1 MVAVVV
7 FEFSDMR
14 CQPLRRALNAQVNS
28 LDLRMN
34 RNIEFRTKKLHSKIV
49 LSMVASYVV
58 FTLVFNWF
66 TETEFQLWSFLVGVT
81 TMVVIYLFLALFLF
95 KKAHLSVTGGDVFL
109 HGLKAELIAKRGI
122 FGTQYIQ
129 ITSNT
134 EKGYHRLKVTKD
146 QIALADWNLLLGK
159 C

>member
-1 MVAVVV
+1 
-7 FEFSDMR
+7 
-14 CQPLRRALNAQVNS
+14 
-28 LDLRMN
+28 MN

-109 HGLKAELIAKRGI
+109 HGLKAELIA
-122 FGTQYIQ
+122 
-129 ITSNT
+129 
-134 EKGYHRLKVTKD
+134 
-146 QIALADWNLLLGK
+146 
-159 C
+159 

>member
-1 MVAVVV
+1 
-7 FEFSDMR
+7 
-14 CQPLRRALNAQVNS
+14 
-28 LDLRMN
+28 MN
-34 RNIEFRTKKLHSKIV
+34 RNIEFRTKKWHSKIV

-109 HGLKAELIAKRGI
+109 HGLKAEL
-122 FGTQYIQ
+122 
-129 ITSNT
+129 
-134 EKGYHRLKVTKD
+134 
-146 QIALADWNLLLGK
+146 
-159 C
+159 

>member
-1 MVAVVV
+1 MCGNIAL
-7 FEFSDMR
+7 R
-14 CQPLRRALNAQVNS
+14 CSPLKQALNALVNS

-34 RNIEFRTKKLHSKIV
+34 RNIEFRTKKWHSKIV
-49 LSMVASYVV
+49 LSMVASYVF
-58 FTLVFNWF
+58 FTLIFNWF

-81 TMVVIYLFLALFLF
+81 TMVVIYLFLALF

-134 EKGYHRLKVTKD
+134 EEGYHRLRITKG
-146 QIALADWNLLLGK
+146 QIALSDWNLLLGK
-159 C
+159 CI

>member
-1 MVAVVV
+1 
-7 FEFSDMR
+7 
-14 CQPLRRALNAQVNS
+14 
-28 LDLRMN
+28 MN
-34 RNIEFRTKKLHSKIV
+34 RNIEFRSKKWHSKIV

-66 TETEFQLWSFLVGVT
+66 TETEFQLLSFLIGVT
-81 TMVVIYLFLALFLF
+81 TMVVIYLLLALV
-95 KKAHLSVTGGDVFL
+95 KAHLSVTGEDVFL

-134 EKGYHRLKVTKD
+134 EKGYHRLKITKD
-146 QIALADWNLLLGK
+146 QIALSDWDLLLGK
-159 C
+159 

>member
-1 MVAVVV
+1 
-7 FEFSDMR
+7 
-14 CQPLRRALNAQVNS
+14 
-28 LDLRMN
+28 
-34 RNIEFRTKKLHSKIV
+34 
-49 LSMVASYVV
+49 
-58 FTLVFNWF
+58 
-66 TETEFQLWSFLVGVT
+66 
-81 TMVVIYLFLALFLF
+81 MVVIYLFLALFLF

-159 C
+159 CIKSLCREQLSQEYHCGTKIKPINVPR

>member
-1 MVAVVV
+1 MCLGLVVL
-7 FEFSDMR
+7 R
-14 CQPLRRALNAQVNS
+14 CKPLKRALNAQVNRW
-28 LDLRMN
+28 DLRMN
-34 RNIEFRTKKLHSKIV
+34 RNIEFRSKKWHSKIV

-81 TMVVIYLFLALFLF
+81 TMVVIYLFLALV
-95 KKAHLSVTGGDVFL
+95 KKAHLSITGGDVFL

-134 EKGYHRLKVTKD
+134 EKGYHRLKITKD
-146 QIALADWNLLLGK
+146 QIALSDWNLLLGK
-159 C
+159 CI

>member
-1 MVAVVV
+1 
-7 FEFSDMR
+7 
-14 CQPLRRALNAQVNS
+14 
-28 LDLRMN
+28 MN
-34 RNIEFRTKKLHSKIV
+34 RNIEFRSKKWHSKIV

-58 FTLVFNWF
+58 FTFVFNWF

-81 TMVVIYLFLALFLF
+81 TMVVIYLFLSLV
-95 KKAHLSVTGGDVFL
+95 KKAHLFITGGDVFL

-146 QIALADWNLLLGK
+146 QIALSDWNLLLGK
-159 C
+159 CI

>member
-1 MVAVVV
+1 
-7 FEFSDMR
+7 
-14 CQPLRRALNAQVNS
+14 
-28 LDLRMN
+28 
-34 RNIEFRTKKLHSKIV
+34 
-49 LSMVASYVV
+49 MVASYVF
-58 FTLVFNWF
+58 FTLIFNWF

-81 TMVVIYLFLALFLF
+81 TMVVIYLFLALV

-134 EKGYHRLKVTKD
+134 EEGNHRLKITKG
-146 QIALADWNLLLGK
+146 QIALSDWNFLLGK
-159 C
+159 CI

>member
-1 MVAVVV
+1 
-7 FEFSDMR
+7 
-14 CQPLRRALNAQVNS
+14 
-28 LDLRMN
+28 MN
-34 RNIEFRTKKLHSKIV
+34 RNIEFRTKKWHSKIV

-58 FTLVFNWF
+58 FTLVCNWF

-146 QIALADWNLLLGK
+146 QIALADWNL
-159 C
+159 

>member
-109 HGLKAELIAKRGI
+109 HGLKAE
-122 FGTQYIQ
+122 
-129 ITSNT
+129 
-134 EKGYHRLKVTKD
+134 
-146 QIALADWNLLLGK
+146 
-159 C
+159 

>member
-1 MVAVVV
+1 
-7 FEFSDMR
+7 
-14 CQPLRRALNAQVNS
+14 
-28 LDLRMN
+28 MN

-134 EKGYHRLKVTKD
+134 EEGYHR
-146 QIALADWNLLLGK
+146 
-159 C
+159 

>member
-1 MVAVVV
+1 
-7 FEFSDMR
+7 
-14 CQPLRRALNAQVNS
+14 
-28 LDLRMN
+28 MN

-146 QIALADWNLLLGK
+146 QIALADWNL
-159 C
+159 

>member
-1 MVAVVV
+1 
-7 FEFSDMR
+7 
-14 CQPLRRALNAQVNS
+14 
-28 LDLRMN
+28 MN

-159 C
+159 